1 MKELEER
8 VKKIDL
14 IDYEEGEQEERVDD
28 NGERENGN
36 LDDED
41 IRSVL
46 RHRTPPLPQV
56 ACTHSFSLSVC
67 LSVFFIVL
75 FFAFI
80 FNNFW
85 GGGLFCFCFC

>member
-36 LDDED
+36 
-41 IRSVL
+41 
-46 RHRTPPLPQV
+46 
-56 ACTHSFSLSVC
+56 
-67 LSVFFIVL
+67 
-75 FFAFI
+75 
-80 FNNFW
+80 
-85 GGGLFCFCFC
+85 